1 MRVIPVDAS
10 RLKVLVVGEPTAQTR
25 DGKAVLDRATDQ
37 PLFNLDVTV
46 IGEGRAETVQ
56 LALPEGGFPKG
67 LGIGAVI
74 IPEGMVAVTWE
85 KNGRSGVM
93 VRAKSVKVEGG
104 QAGLKGSGGM
114 TAGTTPSTST
124 G

>member
-1 MRVIPVDAS
+1 MRVIPVDAN
-10 RLKVLVVGEPTAQTR
+10 RLKVLVVGEPTAQIK
-25 DGKAVLDRATDQ
+25 DGKAVLDRATEQ

-46 IGEGRAETVQ
+46 IGEGRAQTVQ
-56 LALPEGGFPKG
+56 LALPENGFPKG

-74 IPEGMVAVTWE
+74 VPEAMVAVTWE

-104 QAGLKGSGGM
+104 QAGLKG
-114 TAGTTPSTST
+114 AA
-124 G
+124 

>member
-25 DGKAVLDRATDQ
+25 DGKAVLDRATDK
-37 PLFNLDVTV
+37 PMWNLDVTV

-56 LALPEGGFPKG
+56 LALPEGGFPKD

-74 IPEGMVAVTWE
+74 FPEAWWPSP
-85 KNGRSGVM
+85 GR
-93 VRAKSVKVEGG
+93 R
-104 QAGLKGSGGM
+104 
-114 TAGTTPSTST
+114 TAAPA
-124 G
+124 